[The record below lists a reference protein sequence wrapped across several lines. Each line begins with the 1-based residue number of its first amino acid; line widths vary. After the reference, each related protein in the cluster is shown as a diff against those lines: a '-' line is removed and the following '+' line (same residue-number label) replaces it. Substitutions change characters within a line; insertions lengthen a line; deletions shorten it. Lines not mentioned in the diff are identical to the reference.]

1 MASSFLKIESLLGL
15 LTIRL
20 ADDNFLKWSYQIES
34 VLQGYELFGH
44 FDGSSVPPPQ
54 FAIVDEEGDTSEL
67 TTAYKEWIRTDK
79 ALLSL
84 LIASLSDEALEYVI
98 GCKTAR
104 DAWINLSDRY
114 ASVSRARINH
124 LKTELQTAQK
134 GGDSIERFLLRLKHL
149 RDQLNAA
156 GIKISDDD
164 FIINALNGLPPE
176 YDIIKTVLIARDTP
190 LSLKDFRAQ
199 LLAAEQ
205 TAEARIV
212 HHTALYATNSSCA
225 QGSSVSSGQG
235 ILRTPSQPLPHVQ
248 SFGGQQSSFSRASGS
263 RGFSAQTSGR
273 GRFNGGR
280 HVSSQFRGGSTSG
293 FPGGSNSYRSH
304 VVPECQICSK
314 RGHTA
319 ANCYYRHANSSYSTS
334 SVVECQICGKR
345 GHGALD
351 CFHRSNY
358 SFQGQ
363 APPSSLNAMTAQTSF
378 SPEHVWIAD
387 SGASH
392 HMVGNSSQLDH
403 VTPCNV
409 DENVTVGNGAGLT
422 IQNLGTAT
430 ISCAQSNSLHLPS
443 VLHVP
448 KLKANLLSVHQLCK
462 DNNCFITFDV
472 SGFYIQDKIIKAILL
487 QGKSNQG
494 LYLIPLSA
502 SQRSRGVSSI
512 SSTPV
517 AYLGQHVN
525 VSIWHQR
532 LGHPTNTVVQRM
544 LQDSALSV
552 SVDTS
557 QALCTACL
565 HGKMHKLSFPKD
577 HIKSNVPFQRI
588 HSDVWGPS
596 RHKSIDGFR
605 YYVSFID
612 ECTGYLWLYPLF
624 NKSGV
629 FEEFLKFYALVTNQ
643 FKAIIQYFQSDGGE
657 RKNRHIIETA
667 LTLLVAS
674 ALPDKFWF
682 HSVAHAAYL
691 INLMPSSVL
700 RYQSP
705 FQSLYGKV
713 PDIKSLRIFGTAV
726 YPYIRP
732 YNEHKLQPRT
742 AQCVFMGY
750 SPGYKGV
757 ICYNRSTSR
766 FVVSRHVIHDETVF
780 PFKSQS
786 ISADSVPISCSSQT
800 QPLPICVSLPPCI
813 HALNPSD
820 ISGSISPQ
828 HVSSQNHSSQ
838 NVSISSLESTENPAL
853 SSSDSVLSAINDQ
866 QLQVLLP
873 ASPSVS
879 SSMYPPVNTHAMQTR
894 SKAGIVKSKQFE
906 DYQCYYTTLPVI
918 HDATEPATYKVASQ
932 SVHWT
937 QAMKDEIEALHAQG
951 TWELVPK
958 PVHKNI
964 VGCRWVYRIKKNS
977 DGTLARYKARLVAQG
992 FSQAPGLDFSETFSP
1007 VVRHT
1012 TVRLILS
1019 IAAMNRWSLRQLDV
1033 KNAFLHG
1040 DLEEEVYMCQPQG
1053 FEDPKHLSYVCK
1065 LRKSLYGLKQAPR
1078 AWNAKFTGYLP
1089 AIGFESSHSDPSL
1102 FVKHLGSDIVILL
1115 LYVDDIILTGS
1126 KVALVQEVV
1135 DELSSVFDMKDMGK
1149 LKYFLGLQ
1157 ISYNTAGDIFVN
1169 QAKYAKDLLAKAGL
1183 SSCRPCPTPCKPHG
1197 QLLKTEGDALT
1208 DPTIYRSI
1216 VGALQY
1222 LTFTRPEISYAVN
1235 TVCQFMTTPSELHF
1249 QLVKRI
1255 LRYLQGTLDHGLT
1268 FTSGAW
1274 ELNAYSDADGQRI

>member
-1 MASSFLKIESLLGL
+1 
-15 LTIRL
+15 
-20 ADDNFLKWSYQIES
+20 
-34 VLQGYELFGH
+34 
-44 FDGSSVPPPQ
+44 
-54 FAIVDEEGDTSEL
+54 
-67 TTAYKEWIRTDK
+67 
-79 ALLSL
+79 
-84 LIASLSDEALEYVI
+84 
-98 GCKTAR
+98 
-104 DAWINLSDRY
+104 
-114 ASVSRARINH
+114 
-124 LKTELQTAQK
+124 
-134 GGDSIERFLLRLKHL
+134 
-149 RDQLNAA
+149 
-156 GIKISDDD
+156 
-164 FIINALNGLPPE
+164 
-176 YDIIKTVLIARDTP
+176 
-190 LSLKDFRAQ
+190 
-199 LLAAEQ
+199 
-205 TAEARIV
+205 
-212 HHTALYATNSSCA
+212 
-225 QGSSVSSGQG
+225 
-235 ILRTPSQPLPHVQ
+235 
-248 SFGGQQSSFSRASGS
+248 
-263 RGFSAQTSGR
+263 
-273 GRFNGGR
+273 
-280 HVSSQFRGGSTSG
+280 
-293 FPGGSNSYRSH
+293 
-304 VVPECQICSK
+304 
-314 RGHTA
+314 
-319 ANCYYRHANSSYSTS
+319 
-334 SVVECQICGKR
+334 
-345 GHGALD
+345 
-351 CFHRSNY
+351 
-358 SFQGQ
+358 
-363 APPSSLNAMTAQTSF
+363 MTAQTSF
-378 SPEHVWIAD
+378 SPKHVWIAD

-422 IQNLGTAT
+422 IKNLGTAT
-430 ISCAQSNSLHLPS
+430 ISCAQSTSLHLPS

-448 KLKANLLSVHQLCK
+448 KLKANLLSVHQLFK
-462 DNNCFITFDV
+462 DDNCFITFDV
-472 SGFYIQDKIIKAILL
+472 SGFYIQDKITKAILL

-494 LYLIPLSA
+494 LYPIPLSS

-512 SSTPV
+512 SSAPV

-552 SVDTS
+552 SVDSS

-577 HIKSNVPFQRI
+577 HVKSNVPFQRI

-596 RHKSIDGFR
+596 RQKSIDGFR

-612 ECTGYLWLYPLF
+612 ECTSYLWLYPLF

-629 FEEFLKFYALVTNQ
+629 FEEFHKFYALVTNQ
-643 FKAIIQYFQSDGGE
+643 FKATIQYFQSDGGGEFISRQFSSFLDSKRIIHQVSCPYTPQQNGLAE
-657 RKNRHIIETA
+657 RKNCHIIETA

-691 INLMPSSVL
+691 INLMP
-700 RYQSP
+700 
-705 FQSLYGKV
+705 
-713 PDIKSLRIFGTAV
+713 I

-742 AQCVFMGY
+742 VQCVFMGY

-766 FVVSRHVIHDETVF
+766 FVVSRHVIHDESVF
-780 PFKSQS
+780 PFKSHS
-786 ISADSVPISCSSQT
+786 ISADSVPVSCSSKP
-800 QPLPICVSLPPCI
+800 QPLPVCVSLPSCI

-853 SSSDSVLSAINDQ
+853 SSSDSVLSVINDQ

-873 ASPSVS
+873 VSPFVS
-879 SSMYPPVNTHAMQTR
+879 SSVSPLFNTHAMQTR

-918 HDATEPATYKVASQ
+918 HDVTEPATYKVASQ
-932 SVHWT
+932 FVLWI
-937 QAMKDEIEALHAQG
+937 QAMNDKIEALHAQG

-964 VGCRWVYRIKKNS
+964 VGCRWVSRIKKNS
-977 DGTLARYKARLVAQG
+977 YGTLARYKARLVAQG

-1040 DLEEEVYMCQPQG
+1040 DLKEEVYMHQPQG
-1053 FEDPKHLSYVCK
+1053 FEDPKHFSYVCK

-1078 AWNAKFTGYLP
+1078 AWNAKFT
-1089 AIGFESSHSDPSL
+1089 
-1102 FVKHLGSDIVILL
+1102 GSDIVILL

-1135 DELSSVFDMKDMGK
+1135 DELSSAFDMKDMGK

-1183 SSCRPCPTPCKPHG
+1183 SSCRSCPTPCKPHG
-1197 QLLKTEGDALT
+1197 QLLKSEGDALT

-1216 VGALQY
+1216 
-1222 LTFTRPEISYAVN
+1222 
-1235 TVCQFMTTPSELHF
+1235 
-1249 QLVKRI
+1249 LVKRI

-1274 ELNAYSDADGQRI
+1274 ELNAYSDADWAADISSRLSTTGFVAFLGHNPISWQSKKQNSVSRSSTEAEYRA